1 MYSVI
6 FYDSRGY
13 IIDPEYQ
20 FDNFKEA
27 VKFVKKKLGNNLKE
41 NEFYE
46 RESGCYFWEYIKIKK
61 GFFKKGEILRAEVIA
76 E

>member
-13 IIDPEYQ
+13 ALPHGAL

-27 VKFVKKKLGNNLKE
+27 VKFVKKKLGNELKE
-41 NEFYE
+41 SEFYE
-46 RESGCYFWEYIKIKK
+46 WESGCYFWEYIKIKK
-61 GFFKKGEILRAEVIA
+61 GFFKKGEIARAVIIL